1 MDTDKRIADLVA
13 LGTDGL
19 TALDR
24 IPATIAQILARR
36 WLIEAARDAERARV
50 RLLEEEAAE
59 RRAAAS
65 WKKWKAEASV
75 KIAEVAADRAWREW
89 LQGLT
94 IVVDFVLDDKV
105 QKRSEMASWHE
116 RDIAKFTKARAL
128 YDGGRLDDARSEIEH
143 LVRSVNDLENETRRR
158 NQAAWRN
165 GIDEMIE
172 KRAESLG
179 VRWTA
184 ALLTSTVAMPDGTRV
199 PWGEA
204 TIAQHEA
211 RIDMLAKHAASELE
225 TATRHKAAVEAIRAA
240 GVSCLNELA

>member
-13 LGTDGL
+13 LGTEGL
-19 TALDR
+19 TKLDR
-24 IPATIAQILARR
+24 IPPKLAQILARR
-36 WLIEAARDAERARV
+36 WLLEAARDAERARV
-50 RLLEEEAAE
+50 RALEDAALE
-59 RRAAAS
+59 RRAEAAQRR
-65 WKKWKAEASV
+65 WEKDAAKRAKV
-75 KIAEVAADRAWREW
+75 VAADQEW
-89 LQGLT
+89 MKWLGEL
-94 IVVDFVLDDKV
+94 KV
-105 QKRSEMASWHE
+105 STVFIDLGKTHNTTQPALWHA
-116 RDIAKFTKARAL
+116 RDIAKFTNARAL
-128 YDGGRLDDARSEIEH
+128 YDAGRLDDARAEIEH
-143 LVRSVNDLENETRRR
+143 LVRTANEIDNEIRQK
-158 NQAAWRN
+158 NQAAWRA

-184 ALLTSTVAMPDGTRV
+184 ALLTSTVALPDGTRV

-240 GVSCLNELA
+240 GVSCLNELT